1 MHVSK
6 QNSHNVWRVESIKE
20 SPCLFDSCIDVRRTD
35 INKQTIKTT
44 FVKLASTQNTT
55 WYQSNDVIYMTR
67 KDYAIVHLR
76 MYNGSVSNDG
86 NNVKALLSVEQ
97 TTVPPE
103 QVSTDH
109 ETTDTYISTAVFIN
123 QKSEHNTSS
132 FLLDLYFRFH
142 HIKSE

>member
-1 MHVSK
+1 
-6 QNSHNVWRVESIKE
+6 
-20 SPCLFDSCIDVRRTD
+20 
-35 INKQTIKTT
+35 
-44 FVKLASTQNTT
+44 
-55 WYQSNDVIYMTR
+55 MTR

-76 MYNGSVSNDG
+76 MYNGSVSNDC

-109 ETTDTYISTAVFIN
+109 ETTDTYISTDVFINQTTDTYISTDVFINQTTDTYISTDVFIN
-123 QKSEHNTSS
+123 QKSEHNTNS
-132 FLLDLYFRFH
+132 FLLYLYFRFH

>member
-1 MHVSK
+1 
-6 QNSHNVWRVESIKE
+6 
-20 SPCLFDSCIDVRRTD
+20 
-35 INKQTIKTT
+35 
-44 FVKLASTQNTT
+44 
-55 WYQSNDVIYMTR
+55 MTR

-76 MYNGSVSNDG
+76 MYNGSVSNDC

-109 ETTDTYISTAVFIN
+109 ETTDTYISTDVFIN

-132 FLLDLYFRFH
+132 FLLYLYFRFH

>member
-1 MHVSK
+1 
-6 QNSHNVWRVESIKE
+6 
-20 SPCLFDSCIDVRRTD
+20 
-35 INKQTIKTT
+35 
-44 FVKLASTQNTT
+44 LASTQNTT
-55 WYQSNDVIYMTR
+55 CYQSNDVIYMTR
-67 KDYAIVHLR
+67 KNYAIVHLR

-97 TTVPPE
+97 TTVPPK

-109 ETTDTYISTAVFIN
+109 ETTDMYISTDVFIN

>member
-1 MHVSK
+1 
-6 QNSHNVWRVESIKE
+6 
-20 SPCLFDSCIDVRRTD
+20 
-35 INKQTIKTT
+35 
-44 FVKLASTQNTT
+44 
-55 WYQSNDVIYMTR
+55 MTR
-67 KDYAIVHLR
+67 KDYAIVHLC

-97 TTVPPE
+97 TSVPPE

-109 ETTDTYISTAVFIN
+109 ETTDTYISTDVFINQTTDTYISTDVFINQTTATYISTDVFIN

-132 FLLDLYFRFH
+132 FLLYLYIRFH

>member
-1 MHVSK
+1 
-6 QNSHNVWRVESIKE
+6 
-20 SPCLFDSCIDVRRTD
+20 
-35 INKQTIKTT
+35 
-44 FVKLASTQNTT
+44 LASTQNTT
-55 WYQSNDVIYMTR
+55 WYQSNDVIYMNR

-109 ETTDTYISTAVFIN
+109 ETTDTYISTDVFINQTTDTYISTDVFIN
-123 QKSEHNTSS
+123 QKSEHNTNKGNNKITELRTILQRESQNS
-132 FLLDLYFRFH
+132 
-142 HIKSE
+142 

>member
-1 MHVSK
+1 
-6 QNSHNVWRVESIKE
+6 
-20 SPCLFDSCIDVRRTD
+20 
-35 INKQTIKTT
+35 
-44 FVKLASTQNTT
+44 
-55 WYQSNDVIYMTR
+55 MTR
-67 KDYAIVHLR
+67 KDYAIVHLH

-86 NNVKALLSVEQ
+86 NNVKVLLSVEQ

-109 ETTDTYISTAVFIN
+109 ETRDTYLSTDVFTNQTTDTYISADVFIN

-132 FLLDLYFRFH
+132 FLLYLYFRFH